1 LAKAVKVPVPRTLG
15 QVVATRQLHVPG
27 EPKRTVTIRI
37 GLPRRLGGG
46 WDWGCPVEI
55 TGLDAPRIRYVF
67 GVDAFQA
74 LQLGLDYIAI
84 RTSTAAVRPFWFE
97 PGDGSGFTSSLPS
110 YLPLAAQQELQAL
123 VDTAGVRWIKRQ
135 KRRAVRRRRKSS
147 SASRSLTRACSRRG
161 GTGAIAHS

>member
-1 LAKAVKVPVPRTLG
+1 LAKAIKVPKPRTLG
-15 QVVATRQLHVPG
+15 HVVAARQLRVPG
-27 EPKRTVTIRI
+27 EPKRTVMVRI
-37 GLPRRLGGG
+37 GLPRRLRGG

-84 RTSTAAVRPFWFE
+84 RTSTAMLRPFWFE
-97 PGDGSGFTSSLPS
+97 PEDGAGFTRSLPS

-123 VDTAGVRWIKRQ
+123 VDNAGVRWLNRQ
-135 KRRAVRRRRKSS
+135 KRRAARRRRKSS
-147 SASRSLTRACSRRG
+147 
-161 GTGAIAHS
+161 